1 MPETRYQLALK
12 RNIDEVLRAILL
24 RAYNAIIEQE
34 IYGRVIVLLSS
45 ANALFNDLIARA
57 IKVLDKGRSSSTFWY
72 LYNYRRNDID
82 KLLENSGSSIASID
96 TLASKLK
103 IVRNKTHFHIDKRD
117 VMSPKAVWERA
128 AIQGDELKNGLIIL
142 YDVLKAL
149 HYEEFHSDGFPLEY
163 DADDVHRIQLAV
175 RNACFNSIRRD

>member
-12 RNIDEVLRAILL
+12 RNIDEVLRAILNL

-34 IYGRVIVLLSS
+34 IYGRADSFFFLS

-163 DADDVHRIQLAV
+163 DADDVHRIID
-175 RNACFNSIRRD
+175 ACRKERVL